1 MYCLITRFIQTDE
14 RESLAYRSAAFE
26 ILPNNFE
33 YVEVDCV
40 KNCLRGNVYL
50 VERPR
55 IVDIENKNE
64 FWISRLRKFGKVIT
78 KTRGNH
84 IDRTVFRSSDPWR
97 QVKGLVC
104 PYSSK
109 DWITNFYRFQV
120 GLWVRFYNTA
130 SVLHDLAVN
139 KAKTSRINEYSTKR
153 SLCTNFDFQKYQI
166 QENWWRIFI

>member
-1 MYCLITRFIQTDE
+1 MRDFTMIRLNDGKSIFMYCLITRFIQTDE

-64 FWISRLRKFGKVIT
+64 F
-78 KTRGNH
+78 
-84 IDRTVFRSSDPWR
+84 
-97 QVKGLVC
+97 
-104 PYSSK
+104 
-109 DWITNFYRFQV
+109 
-120 GLWVRFYNTA
+120 
-130 SVLHDLAVN
+130 
-139 KAKTSRINEYSTKR
+139 
-153 SLCTNFDFQKYQI
+153 
-166 QENWWRIFI
+166 